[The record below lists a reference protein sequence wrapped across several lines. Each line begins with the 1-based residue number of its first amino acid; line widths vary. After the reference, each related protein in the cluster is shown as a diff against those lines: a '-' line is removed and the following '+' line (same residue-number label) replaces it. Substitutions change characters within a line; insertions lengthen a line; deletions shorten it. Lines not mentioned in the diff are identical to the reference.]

1 MEEELTATI
10 ESYTSIIANKDN
22 FQTKDD
28 GIYEIK
34 LSKEINL
41 NETVDKLNY
50 DISLDNVNKEN
61 KNIN

>member
-1 MEEELTATI
+1 LEEELTATI
-10 ESYTSIIANKDN
+10 QSYTSIIANNN